1 MRDIPVTTGRSVV
14 AAVPTGEELQLTL
27 DDGGSRRVDH
37 VVLGT
42 GYRVDVSRYPFLP
55 LELSQKLD
63 SVGGFPKLSRG
74 FESSIRGLH
83 FLGAPSAWSYG
94 PLMYFV
100 AGTEYAARSLAR
112 DVARSGRKPDR

>member
-1 MRDIPVTTGRSVV
+1 MKDIPITTGRSVV
-14 AAVPTGEELQLTL
+14 AAVPFGEELQLEL

-37 VVLGT
+37 VVQGT

-55 LELSQKLD
+55 SEISMGLNRIN
-63 SVGGFPKLSRG
+63 GFPKLSKG

-100 AGTEYAARSLAR
+100 AGTEYAGRSLSR
-112 DVARSGRKPDR
+112 YIVLSGPKRNQ